1 MIKLVQFQKN
11 CFSFFSHGSFK
22 KNPAIKI
29 LRKSLYVIFLLT
41 KNSRCKVKRSTCTKC
56 WTSCIFVFYLGTYIV
71 DENLSSQHAI
81 SYNLL
86 WIYEYTVTV
95 TVVTNSVTQSWINM
109 INTFFSLIFFFLYMT
124 VLWDTRKLSTQSSS
138 IFIKHVTVFYKS
150 PTSEWRLRVENQSI
164 NVFPLPLVFF
174 YLYHLFFKILNSTDP
189 HSFLSLQQSSSN
201 AGRDPEQNIELKKKV
216 LNFFNV
222 LTLSGSRFQHP
233 DPDQDPN

>member
-1 MIKLVQFQKN
+1 MKQ
-11 CFSFFSHGSFK
+11 
-22 KNPAIKI
+22 
-29 LRKSLYVIFLLT
+29 
-41 KNSRCKVKRSTCTKC
+41 STCTKC
-56 WTSCIFVFYLGTYIV
+56 RTSCIFVFYLVTYIV

-81 SYNLL
+81 SYNLS

-109 INTFFSLIFFFLYMT
+109 INTFFSDLFFLYMS

-138 IFIKHVTVFYKS
+138 IFIKHITVFYKS

-189 HSFLSLQQSSSN
+189 HFFLSLSSSLLHMRVGIRSRISN
-201 AGRDPEQNIELKKKV
+201 LILKKGPH
-216 LNFFNV
+216 FFNV